1 MLVRM
6 CVRFDESCVFVN
18 NSALP
23 ALDRAEGK
31 LNLLPRVLMEAAGV
45 GLDTVFRTGLSLQFL
60 SEIETPETPDPL
72 KGPGE
77 PPNRPQ

>member
-1 MLVRM
+1 
-6 CVRFDESCVFVN
+6 
-18 NSALP
+18 
-23 ALDRAEGK
+23 
-31 LNLLPRVLMEAAGV
+31 MEAAGV
-45 GLDTVFRTGLSLQFL
+45 GLDTVFRTGLFLQFL